1 MIRISVTL
9 SVLSEGLISVFKHSN
24 STSIMLILLMRITL
38 TTLLVN
44 EMLNIKCSLI
54 TLHV

>member
-9 SVLSEGLISVFKHSN
+9 SVLSEGLISVFKRSN